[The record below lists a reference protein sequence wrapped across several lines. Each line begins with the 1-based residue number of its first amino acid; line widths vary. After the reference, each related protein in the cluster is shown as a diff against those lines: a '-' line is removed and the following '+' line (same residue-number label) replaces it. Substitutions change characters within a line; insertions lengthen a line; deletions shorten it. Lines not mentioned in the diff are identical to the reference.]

1 MEAVMRIRDLKWR
14 GIPAW
19 PPEWWISDEG
29 AGEEGVLENVQ
40 LRNYLIPSCV
50 LIKASHLGYDR
61 TGIIV
66 LEDSAH
72 LKILSNK
79 LKENIGKPLTEIGDL
94 EIDFGFFLPRKG
106 QKRVRPRTTPEKV
119 ILTKKS
125 YTKAT

>member
-19 PPEWWISDEG
+19 PPEWRISDEG
-29 AGEEGVLENVQ
+29 AGEEGVLKNVQ

-50 LIKASHLGYDR
+50 LIKASHLGDDR
-61 TGIIV
+61 IGIIV

-94 EIDFGFFLPRKG
+94 EIDFGLFLPRKG
-106 QKRVRPRTTPEKV
+106 PKQARPRTTPEPV